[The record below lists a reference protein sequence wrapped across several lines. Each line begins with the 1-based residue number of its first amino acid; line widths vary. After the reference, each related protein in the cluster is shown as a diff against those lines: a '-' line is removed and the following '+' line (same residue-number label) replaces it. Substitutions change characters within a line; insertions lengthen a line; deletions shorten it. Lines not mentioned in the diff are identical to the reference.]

1 MVLSAVVH
9 ADDRNDDEDDR
20 GPQSYLAAGARVS
33 VEQSVYAGGKERVL
47 LLPLVFA
54 QWGPVYLRGPALGSY
69 LYAGDQ
75 WRVSAGV
82 ALDLRDTRRG
92 ESPELADMAEL
103 DNVLLGEVEASRHAD
118 WGELNFSFAAD
129 IGADHDG
136 HLAGLSYAYPL
147 EIGRFQLEPKVR
159 MEWRSAKVNQYYYGV
174 SAADVR
180 ITRPRYEPEADVS
193 HELGVT
199 VVYPF
204 AERHT
209 LQIEASTEW
218 LSAEVSDS
226 PIVERNN
233 FANVGVVYL
242 FRF

>member
-1 MVLSAVVH
+1 MPTIAMMMKMIVARSLIWPRAQGCRWNSPSI
-9 ADDRNDDEDDR
+9 R
-20 GPQSYLAAGARVS
+20 AARRES
-33 VEQSVYAGGKERVL
+33 L

-69 LYAGDQ
+69 LYAGDH
-75 WRVSAGV
+75 WRVSAGI
-82 ALDLRDTRRG
+82 AFDLRDTKRG

-103 DNVLLGEVEASRHAD
+103 DKRSARRSRGFPARAD

-147 EIGRFQLEPKVR
+147 EVGRLQLEPKVR
-159 MEWRSAKVNQYYYGV
+159 IEWRSAKVNQYYYGV
-174 SAADVR
+174 SAADVL
-180 ITRPRYEPEADVS
+180 ITRPRYEPEADVNY
-193 HELGVT
+193 ELGVT

-204 AERHT
+204 AERPHAANRSEHRMVCPT
-209 LQIEASTEW
+209 
-218 LSAEVSDS
+218 EVSDS
-226 PIVERNN
+226 PIVERDN
-233 FANVGVVYL
+233 FVNVGVGYL